1 MNVKGLIPLGLFLA
15 IAGILAFGLTRD
27 PSALPSEMIDRPFPE
42 FELSSMDDPSE
53 VITQLPA
60 EVALVNIFGS
70 WCSSCVVEHP
80 NLMEISRRGDAR
92 VIGINWRDSREN
104 GRRWLD
110 HYGDPYS
117 LILFDEHSQLAIDLG
132 VTGAPETFVVD
143 KTGRVRYKHVGI
155 ITAAVWQDILQPLIT
170 SLKEET

>member
-1 MNVKGLIPLGLFLA
+1 MTVRGLIPLGIFLGLAALLA
-15 IAGILAFGLTRD
+15 IGLTRD
-27 PSALPSEMIDRPFPE
+27 PSLLPSEMIDRPFPE
-42 FELSSMDDPSE
+42 FELATLDDPSS
-53 VITQLPA
+53 VLTQLPP

-70 WCSSCVVEHP
+70 WCASCVVEHP
-80 NLMEISRRGDAR
+80 KIMELSRRGEAR
-92 VIGINWRDSREN
+92 IIGINWRDTREK

-117 LILFDEHSQLAIDLG
+117 LILFDYSSQLAIDLG

-155 ITAAVWQDILQPLIT
+155 ITDAVWKDILQPLVT
-170 SLKEET
+170 SLEAEG